1 MAAPAVTT
9 RFSDNYDLKEELGKG
24 AFSIVRRCVQ
34 KSTGIEFAAKIINTR
49 KLSPRDFS
57 KLEREARI
65 CRKLNH
71 PNIGNNLMSI
81 LSVLKFDSQSC
92 THVSANPVSR

>member
-1 MAAPAVTT
+1 MATSNAPVVTT
-9 RFSDNYDLKEELGKG
+9 RFSDNYDLREELGKG

-34 KSTGIEFAAKIINTR
+34 KSTGLEFAAKIINTK
-49 KLSPRDFS
+49 KLSQRDFQ

-71 PNIGNNLMSI
+71 PNIGEYH
-81 LSVLKFDSQSC
+81 LSLSLTKGHTAIHCS
-92 THVSANPVSR
+92 PK